1 MTTGRDVLRAVESIE
16 DVNER
21 VYVAFTLAMTGT
33 VNEDIV
39 KLVRGAWASMDD
51 GDAAPWLLAVIA
63 ARRAERSLF
72 VEWLRK
78 EAEHGGWVGLA
89 RKDLGKEFREIA
101 IAAEAGVHLPG
112 WPKVEEPR

>member
-1 MTTGRDVLRAVESIE
+1 MTTGRDVLRAVEGIE

-33 VNEDIV
+33 INEDIV
-39 KLVRGAWASMDD
+39 RLVRGAWASMDD

-63 ARRAERSLF
+63 ARRAERSQF

-78 EAEHGGWVGLA
+78 EAERGGWVGLA
-89 RKDLGKEFREIA
+89 RRDLGKEFREIA
-101 IAAEAGVHLPG
+101 AAVDAGAHLPE
-112 WPKVEEPR
+112 WPQRG